1 MANRILLQT
10 LLRFSDDI
18 KSGAA
23 KVQDVI
29 TDYFNTTGK
38 SVTDEERGI
47 ILKEFQDNAPSNVEP
62 IDFGQ
67 NIKGIY
73 DEAQGPGAGDA
84 MVEALKSPGAKKS
97 KEIMEEALGVTL
109 RGDETFGELME
120 MKNALKT
127 KEADNTPSF
136 IKDFDKN
143 LDRLAFARFNK
154 AYKDLEI
161 DEKDTILASMR
172 KVGDEVFGTS
182 TVPDPIKDFDKNLDR
197 LALAR
202 FNKTYKEL
210 DVDEKDSILATMK
223 KIGDEVFGTKKEG
236 LASLYPKGETDSIF
250 DIKND
255 KRMEVAEFMKAMRAA
270 GIKNEDVMKTAKI
283 TDVAEGKRAATTLAR
298 AADMGADTKIKQE
311 LLGTLDEDIATNS
324 PRFFQEEYM
333 GFDSMGNLLE
343 NISTTVNNG
352 IYDDLLQQGVPEE
365 KVDEVFRYIANI
377 RDNVKYDP
385 KALVRKIAEDLELE
399 DIKYDTTFWD
409 NYIDEILIRI
419 QKPAPRFAD
428 GGLV

>member
-23 KVQDVI
+23 KVQDVV

-97 KEIMEEALGVTL
+97 KEIMEEMLGVTL

-127 KEADNTPSF
+127 KEAD
-136 IKDFDKN
+136 K
-143 LDRLAFARFNK
+143 
-154 AYKDLEI
+154 
-161 DEKDTILASMR
+161 
-172 KVGDEVFGTS
+172 
-182 TVPDPIKDFDKNLDR
+182 
-197 LALAR
+197 
-202 FNKTYKEL
+202 
-210 DVDEKDSILATMK
+210 
-223 KIGDEVFGTKKEG
+223 G
-236 LASLYPKGETDSIF
+236 LGSLYPKGKPGEIF
-250 DIKND
+250 DEANS
-255 KRMEVAEFMKAMRAA
+255 KREEMAGFMKAMRAA
-270 GIKNEDVMKTAKI
+270 GIKNEDVMNTAKI
-283 TDVAEGKRAATTLAR
+283 TDVAEGKRAATSLAR
-298 AADMGADTKIKQE
+298 AADMAADTTVKQE
-311 LLGTLDEDIATNS
+311 LLSTLDDDIANYG
-324 PRFFQEEYM
+324 PDWWKGM
-333 GFDSMGNLLE
+333 GYNEGPMGRESVGNLLE
-343 NISTTVNNG
+343 SMTTEINNG
-352 IYDDLLQQGVPEE
+352 VIDDLIAQGV
-365 KVDEVFRYIANI
+365 DEDKAFEVMRAFNREAL
-377 RDNVKYDP
+377 KFDP
-385 KALVRKIAEDLELE
+385 KGFIRKTAEELE
-399 DIKYDTTFWD
+399 FNDIKYDMTFWD
-409 NYIDEILIRI
+409 NYVDEILTRI
-419 QKPAPRFAD
+419 QKPEPRFAH